1 MIVVHSWWHWQK
13 ILERGS
19 TIHSVTYADDAISV
33 SVEKVI
39 DGDAEVPY
47 RTSKIQYLGQAIDT
61 FIAWPTQLVKV
72 VSHEVMF
79 ICHLILF
86 H

>member
-1 MIVVHSWWHWQK
+1 MGARVSTKGSNVEIGVISSREEDVADVIPTMGLFVQC
-13 ILERGS
+13 GS

-47 RTSKIQYLGQAIDT
+47 RTSKIQYLG
-61 FIAWPTQLVKV
+61 
-72 VSHEVMF
+72 
-79 ICHLILF
+79 
-86 H
+86 

>member
-47 RTSKIQYLGQAIDT
+47 RTSKRGKRKN
-61 FIAWPTQLVKV
+61 P
-72 VSHEVMF
+72 
-79 ICHLILF
+79 
-86 H
+86 